1 MKTSVLLTLAV
12 LASIIIYM
20 PSELQEA
27 VFGRVVWGPLRV
39 ELIESIKR
47 SPIYSEYRAP
57 YAGYMPIIIDHG
69 LPAPPLYGLIWAF
82 TSYLAYTVSRSPSTV
97 MFTVV
102 VYAIQAFLVLLF
114 TVLTARLIRDIK
126 MRVLVLITLAF
137 CSMYSVEVLSALP
150 LVLSLVY
157 TRRGD
162 YAKSLLYAGLA
173 TSISYFNFTLLVL
186 LFFYTLREGYFNK
199 KCGLMLLAGLAPYI
213 ALYIVKPEYY
223 IILLDRVMYR
233 DYTPLSLY
241 RITSSIIGEEISYR
255 ISIAV
260 WLTILVVIV
269 ALTPSTSD
277 KLVNHVY
284 SVLLA
289 LYTLHPYAYPQTLL
303 LVLLPGFL
311 ANRLQPE
318 RYYLVLELLN
328 AATIILYLRSLNPLS
343 LDDPAQWA
351 TQARNVVLLLGTL
364 EALSALYKSEE

>member
-1 MKTSVLLTLAV
+1 
-12 LASIIIYM
+12 
-20 PSELQEA
+20 
-27 VFGRVVWGPLRV
+27 
-39 ELIESIKR
+39 
-47 SPIYSEYRAP
+47 
-57 YAGYMPIIIDHG
+57 
-69 LPAPPLYGLIWAF
+69 
-82 TSYLAYTVSRSPSTV
+82 
-97 MFTVV
+97 
-102 VYAIQAFLVLLF
+102 
-114 TVLTARLIRDIK
+114 
-126 MRVLVLITLAF
+126 
-137 CSMYSVEVLSALP
+137 
-150 LVLSLVY
+150 
-157 TRRGD
+157 
-162 YAKSLLYAGLA
+162 
-173 TSISYFNFTLLVL
+173 
-186 LFFYTLREGYFNK
+186 
-199 KCGLMLLAGLAPYI
+199 
-213 ALYIVKPEYY
+213 
-223 IILLDRVMYR
+223 
-233 DYTPLSLY
+233 
-241 RITSSIIGEEISYR
+241 
-255 ISIAV
+255 V